1 MAMVTA
7 MVMDIMKNQAISSNK
22 KKVFSWIK
30 LITITG
36 GAQIIMQTL
45 GFVSGIIVIRLL
57 PTSEYAFYT
66 LANTMLGTMTILA
79 DGGIGAAVMS
89 LGGKVWNDKQSLG
102 VVLTSGFEL
111 RKKFAIFS
119 IIIAIPFLI
128 YLLQLHHASG
138 LLTFLIIIAL
148 IPAFLT
154 ALSNNLLEIAPKLK
168 QDIIPLQINQIQVSF
183 GRLILIGLTLF
194 VFPWAFLAIFVGGV
208 AQIFGNIR
216 LRKISAKHALWGQ
229 KSDPLVQ
236 QKILVF
242 VKRILPSSVYYC
254 ISGQITIW
262 IISAFGTT
270 ESVAQVGALSRLSA
284 MISVFGILFSTL
296 VVPRFT
302 RLPDIKNVIIK
313 KIILIQGGLFVLG
326 FAIVGFVALFSK
338 QILWILGSGFT
349 GLTTEV
355 ILIVTG
361 SCISFISI
369 STNQLLVA
377 RGILVSPVIIISLSV
392 IVQVCVALF
401 MDLSKV
407 ENVMMFAIFTSLV
420 LYLTRIF
427 YLILFLGKHEF
438 NPEV

>member
-1 MAMVTA
+1 MSCFSLG
-7 MVMDIMKNQAISSNK
+7 AISNK
-22 KKVFSWIK
+22 LFDNAVKN
-30 LITITG
+30 
-36 GAQIIMQTL
+36 A
-45 GFVSGIIVIRLL
+45 GI
-57 PTSEYAFYT
+57 
-66 LANTMLGTMTILA
+66 N
-79 DGGIGAAVMS
+79 
-89 LGGKVWNDKQSLG
+89 
-102 VVLTSGFEL
+102 
-111 RKKFAIFS
+111 
-119 IIIAIPFLI
+119 
-128 YLLQLHHASG
+128 
-138 LLTFLIIIAL
+138 
-148 IPAFLT
+148 
-154 ALSNNLLEIAPKLK
+154 
-168 QDIIPLQINQIQVSF
+168 
-183 GRLILIGLTLF
+183 
-194 VFPWAFLAIFVGGV
+194 
-208 AQIFGNIR
+208 
-216 LRKISAKHALWGQ
+216 
-229 KSDPLVQ
+229 
-236 QKILVF
+236 
-242 VKRILPSSVYYC
+242 
-254 ISGQITIW
+254 
-262 IISAFGTT
+262 
-270 ESVAQVGALSRLSA
+270 A